1 MFMLIDKR
9 ILVCASCLALG
20 LAARAAV
27 EISAAAP
34 RPRLKAKLSTLP
46 MQIGDWVG
54 RDVALDPLIEE
65 KAQSD
70 DYINRVY
77 EDVKNPAR
85 KLVLWI
91 NYSKFGLNL
100 RHSPEVCLPSGG
112 WTKIESA
119 SKRLS
124 IDRSDGRPFTFF
136 HLGYGQGELVQRIGF
151 WYYVFGEGS
160 MERFVRALPITS
172 RSSHGRA
179 TRGSGMTVELF
190 MPGLD
195 KPGEE
200 AIIAF
205 ARSLLAE
212 LEPLLPDDK
221 AEYFIP

>member
-1 MFMLIDKR
+1 MLIDKR
-9 ILVCASCLALG
+9 MIVCASCLAVG

-27 EISAAAP
+27 EIGLQAP
-34 RPRLKAKLSTLP
+34 RPALKSNLSTLP
-46 MQIGDWVG
+46 LQIGDWIG
-54 RDVALDPLIEE
+54 RNVPLDPRIEAE
-65 KAQSD
+65 TQSD
-70 DYINRVY
+70 DYVNRVY
-77 EDVKNPAR
+77 EDVKNPGR
-85 KLVLWI
+85 KLVLWV
-91 NYSKFGLNL
+91 NYSRLGLNL

-119 SKRLS
+119 SKPLEIKRPE
-124 IDRSDGRPFTFF
+124 RPPFTLF
-136 HLGYGQGELVQRIGF
+136 HLGYSQGELVQRIGF

-195 KPGEE
+195 NAGEE

-205 ARSLLAE
+205 ARSLLGE
-212 LEPLLPDDK
+212 LEPLLPDEQ
-221 AEYFIP
+221 AQYFIP